1 METFF
6 VRKTSLKQ
14 TYLFAIV
21 RRLSNSCEEFVE
33 VVQKL
38 FRESVEVAFE
48 LEKITKHQ
56 PNINNDAVRCGAA
69 RCGAMRCGAVR

>member
-6 VRKTSLKQ
+6 VTLKQ
-14 TYLFAIV
+14 TNLLAIV

-48 LEKITKHQ
+48 LEEITKHQ

-69 RCGAMRCGAVR
+69 RCGAMRCGAVTIVG